1 MDAQSQWQA
10 SPFRAPVDDGRIPGR
25 GDIVILGGGLL
36 GICCAYWLAYA
47 GRRPIVLE
55 RDVIAS
61 GATGRNS
68 GLVIPTTAQPY
79 QEAVQQH
86 GEALARAVRDV
97 AVDGANL
104 LGRILEEES
113 VSCAYRPSGL
123 VQLALDERQ
132 AAYFAEEIA
141 HSRQHGFEASWL
153 DRRVLQ
159 RQIATPLSDQI
170 LGGMHLPG
178 ALANSVA
185 LVDGIASA
193 ARRRGVRIHTGVR
206 VTALRT
212 TRDGVHVETTAG
224 QIHAGTVIAAVN
236 AWLPDLLPQ
245 LRDVIRPVQGQLV
258 ATTAMPPTFPFGMAA
273 QISPGGEYWQQTPDG
288 TIVLGGC
295 RTVAEAP
302 TDPTAQR
309 PQLEVHRALLGVL
322 PTLFPA
328 FGPIDVRHGWAGV
341 MAFTPDALPVAD
353 KVDESIWAV
362 GGFNGH
368 GMPYGASVGRLL
380 ADSVATGAPVPGLAP
395 FRADRPSLSKAGTHR
410 D

>member
-1 MDAQSQWQA
+1 MDAQSQWQT
-10 SPFRAPVDDGRIPGR
+10 SLHRAPVDDGRIPR
-25 GDIVILGGGLL
+25 RADIVVLGGGLL

-55 RDVIAS
+55 RNVIAA

-79 QEAVQQH
+79 QEAVHQH
-86 GEALARAVRDV
+86 GAAVARAVREV
-97 AVDGANL
+97 AVDGATL
-104 LGRILEEES
+104 LGRILEEEAI
-113 VSCAYRPSGL
+113 SCAYRPGGL

-132 AAYFAEEIA
+132 VAFFAEEIA

-153 DRRVLQ
+153 DRPDLQ
-159 RQIATPLSDQI
+159 RQIGTPLSDRI
-170 LGGMHLPG
+170 LGGMHLSG
-178 ALANSVA
+178 ALTNSVA

-193 ARRRGVRIHTGVR
+193 ARRRGARVHTGVQ

-212 TRDGVHVETTAG
+212 TGDGVHVETTAG

-295 RTVAEAP
+295 RAVAAAP
-302 TDPTAQR
+302 ADPTAQR

-328 FGPIDVRHGWAGV
+328 FGPIEVRHGWAGA
-341 MAFTPDALPVAD
+341 MAFTPDALPVVD
-353 KVDESIWAV
+353 EVDESIWAV

-380 ADSVATGAPVPGLAP
+380 ADSVATGARVPGLAP
-395 FRADRPSLSKAGTHR
+395 FRVDRPSLSKAGTHR